1 MPRARKLA
9 VAFQTSMTRCWAA
22 PIENTRAEQ
31 VWRAL
36 QRAEQF
42 YMYGTGGDGPGTVMF
57 SLQDRDFDSEA
68 QFREFAAR
76 VRTVVDRANDS
87 PCRIE
92 MAYYPAGSLAPRFH
106 LADEEG

>member
-36 QRAEQF
+36 QRSEQF
-42 YMYGTGGDGPGTVMF
+42 YMYGTGGDLQGTVIF
-57 SLQDRDFDSEA
+57 SLQDRDFESEA
-68 QFREFAAR
+68 QFREFAAL
-76 VRTVVDRANDS
+76 VREVVDRANEG

-92 MAYYPAGSLAPRFH
+92 LAYYPAGALAPQFH
-106 LADEEG
+106 LAEEEV